1 MIFTAILVNFVELIT
16 IWGFLGVG
24 IPPFLNTLVGGVD
37 VLEGHNGVL
46 GVIGKVT
53 WLWNSISKVRSAR
66 SLGTIMAADRRVRRF
81 GFEN

>member
-16 IWGFLGVG
+16 ILGFLGVG

-37 VLEGHNGVL
+37 VLEGHNRVL

-53 WLWNSISKVRSAR
+53 LELNIEGAVGEK
-66 SLGTIMAADRRVRRF
+66 LGNNH
-81 GFEN
+81 GC

>member
-37 VLEGHNGVL
+37 VLEGHNRVL

-53 WLWNSISKVRSAR
+53 LELNIEGAVGEK
-66 SLGTIMAADRRVRRF
+66 LGNNH
-81 GFEN
+81 GC